1 MRVFRLA
8 RLSAALLAVTGMAQA
23 APGSVTPGPVLQD
36 ARGVQISEAAYP
48 GTIVLDVDATDL
60 NQRVF
65 KVRQTVP
72 VQAGLQ
78 RFHYPAWLPG
88 NHSPSGALDKLAG
101 LVVTA
106 NGQRLEWVRDP
117 LDVYTFNVQVPEGV
131 SELKMDY
138 QFLSPTGSAEGR
150 AVMTPN
156 MLNLQ
161 WNQVVL
167 YPAGHAAH
175 AITYQANAHY
185 PQGWDAASALEVA
198 SRDGDTVHYA
208 PTNLEILV
216 DSPVF
221 AGRYH
226 RTFDLTP
233 AGTRPVRLNVFADR
247 AKDLEAKPE
256 HIEQHRALVA
266 QARKLFGAEHYN
278 HYDYLFAVTD
288 QLGGIG
294 LEHQR
299 SSENSEG
306 RDYFSGWDPKVGSSD
321 LLGHEYT
328 HSWDGKYRR
337 GADLA
342 TLHYN
347 VPMQGSL
354 LWVYEGQTQYWGNV
368 LTARSGLRPLDAS
381 RDALALVAAT
391 YADNRPGL
399 EWRALA
405 DTTNDPVIARRR
417 PKPYRGYQMSE
428 DYYQGGQMLWLE
440 ADVRIR
446 KLSHGKR
453 SLDDFAKAFFGQNDG
468 QWERPDTY
476 RFEDVAATLEQ
487 VQPTGD
493 WNQFLR
499 DRLDRKVGLTGGIEA
514 SGWKLVYTDTPSAYY
529 KAMSKGRG
537 ANFIY
542 SLGLSLDNNGRIG
555 EVRWDS
561 PAFDAGVGTGMQVVA
576 VNDLQYSAGEL
587 EEAVRAAKD
596 DKQPIRLLLKDVDVY
611 RTLSIDYHDGL
622 RYPALQRIPG
632 STDYLTPILSA
643 KK

>member
-1 MRVFRLA
+1 MHVFRPAVLGLA
-8 RLSAALLAVTGMAQA
+8 LMATMGLANA
-23 APGSVTPGPVLQD
+23 APDVPDVD
-36 ARGVQISEAAYP
+36 ARGVKISEAAYP
-48 GTIVLDVDATDL
+48 GTIRLEVDATDL
-60 NQRVF
+60 GQRVF

-88 NHSPSGALDKLAG
+88 NHSPTGQIEKLAG
-101 LVVTA
+101 LVISA
-106 NGQRLEWVRDP
+106 NGQRLDWVRDP

-131 SELKMDY
+131 SELRMDF
-138 QFLSPTGSAEGR
+138 QFLSPTDSAQGR
-150 AVMTPN
+150 TVMTPN

-161 WNQVVL
+161 WNAMLL
-167 YPAGHAAH
+167 YPAGHAAR
-175 AITYQANAHY
+175 AITYQASARY
-185 PQGWDAASALEVA
+185 PQGWEAASALTVA
-198 SRDGDTVHYA
+198 NRNGDTVNYA

-226 RTFDLTP
+226 RVIDLAA

-256 HIEQHRALVA
+256 HIEQHRALVT
-266 QARKLFGAEHYN
+266 QARRLFGAEHYD
-278 HYDYLFAVTD
+278 HYDFLFAVTN

-299 SSENSEG
+299 SSENSED
-306 RDYFSGWDPKVGSSD
+306 RDYFSGWDAKVGSSD

-337 GADLA
+337 PADLA

-368 LTARSGLRPLDAS
+368 LTARAGIRPMEAS
-381 RDALALVAAT
+381 RDALAMVAAT

-399 EWRALA
+399 EWRSLG
-405 DTTNDPVIARRR
+405 DTTNDPVIARRK

-440 ADVRIR
+440 ADVRLR
-446 KLSHGKR
+446 TLSGGKR

-476 RFEDVAATLEQ
+476 TFEDVAATLEQ

-493 WNQFLR
+493 WAQFLR
-499 DRLDRKVGLTGGIEA
+499 ERVDHRAGLVGGIEGA
-514 SGWKLVYTDTPSAYY
+514 GWKLVYKDKPSAYF
-529 KAMSKGRG
+529 KAAMKGRG

-542 SLGLSLDNNGRIG
+542 SLGVALSPAGYVN

-561 PAFDAGVGTGMQVVA
+561 AAFNAGVGTGMQVLA
-576 VNDLQYSAGEL
+576 VNDLQYSADEL
-587 EEAVRAAKD
+587 EEAVRAAKGN
-596 DKQPIRLLLKDVDVY
+596 KQPVRLLVKEMDVY

-622 RYPALQRIPG
+622 RYPTLERIEG
-632 STDYLTPILSA
+632 RADYLTPIFTA
-643 KK
+643 RK

>member
-1 MRVFRLA
+1 MHVFRPAMLGLA
-8 RLSAALLAVTGMAQA
+8 LMAAMGLANA
-23 APGSVTPGPVLQD
+23 APEVPDVD
-36 ARGVQISEAAYP
+36 ARGVKISEAAYP
-48 GTIVLDVDATDL
+48 GTIRLEVDATDL
-60 NQRVF
+60 GQRVF

-72 VQAGLQ
+72 VQPGLQ

-88 NHSPSGALDKLAG
+88 NHSPSGQIEKLAG
-101 LVVTA
+101 LIING

-131 SELKMDY
+131 TELRMDF
-138 QFLSPTGSAEGR
+138 QFLSPTDSAQGR
-150 AVMTPN
+150 TVMTPN

-161 WNQVVL
+161 WNAMLL

-175 AITYQANAHY
+175 AITYQASARY
-185 PQGWDAASALEVA
+185 PQGWEAASALTVA
-198 SRDGDTVHYA
+198 SRTGDTVNYA

-226 RTFDLTP
+226 RTFDLAP

-256 HIEQHRALVA
+256 HIEQHRALVT
-266 QARKLFGAEHYN
+266 QARKLFGAEHYD
-278 HYDYLFAVTD
+278 HYDFLFAVTN

-299 SSENSEG
+299 SSENSED
-306 RDYFSGWDPKVGSSD
+306 RDYFSGWDAKVGSSD

-337 GADLA
+337 PADLA
-342 TLHYN
+342 TLNYN

-368 LTARSGLRPLDAS
+368 LTARAGIRPQDAS
-381 RDALALVAAT
+381 REALAIVAAT
-391 YADNRPGL
+391 YADNRAGL
-399 EWRALA
+399 EWRSLG
-405 DTTNDPVIARRR
+405 DTTNDPVIARRK

-440 ADVRIR
+440 ADVRLR
-446 KLSHGKR
+446 TLSGGRR

-476 RFEDVAATLEQ
+476 TYDDVAATLEQ

-493 WNQFLR
+493 WSQFLR
-499 DRLDRKVGLTGGIEA
+499 DRLERRTGLVGGIEA
-514 SGWKLVYTDTPSAYY
+514 AGWKLVYKDKPSAYF
-529 KAMSKGRG
+529 KSTMKGRG

-542 SLGLSLDNNGRIG
+542 SLGVSLSPAGYVN

-561 PAFDAGVGTGMQVVA
+561 AAFNAGVGTGMQVLA
-576 VNDLQYSAGEL
+576 VNDLQYSADEL
-587 EEAVRAAKD
+587 EEAVRTAKD
-596 DKQPIRLLLKDVDVY
+596 SKQPVRLLVREMDVY
-611 RTLSIDYHDGL
+611 RTLSIDYHGGL
-622 RYPALQRIPG
+622 RYPTLERIEG
-632 STDYLTPILSA
+632 RTDYLTPIFTA
-643 KK
+643 RK

>member
-1 MRVFRLA
+1 MHVFRPAVLGLA
-8 RLSAALLAVTGMAQA
+8 LMAAMGLANA
-23 APGSVTPGPVLQD
+23 APDVPDVD
-36 ARGVQISEAAYP
+36 ARGVKISEAAYP
-48 GTIVLDVDATDL
+48 GTIRLEVDATDL
-60 NQRVF
+60 GQRVF

-88 NHSPSGALDKLAG
+88 NHSPTGQIEKLAG
-101 LVVTA
+101 LVISG
-106 NGQRLEWVRDP
+106 NGQRLDWVRDP

-131 SELKMDY
+131 NELRMDF
-138 QFLSPTGSAEGR
+138 QFLSPTDSAQGR
-150 AVMTPN
+150 TVMTPN

-161 WNQVVL
+161 WNAMLL

-175 AITYQANAHY
+175 AITYQASARY
-185 PQGWDAASALEVA
+185 PQGWEAASALSVA
-198 SRDGDTVHYA
+198 SRNGDTVNYA

-226 RTFDLTP
+226 RMFDLAP

-247 AKDLEAKPE
+247 AKDLDAKPE
-256 HIEQHRALVA
+256 HIEQHRALVT
-266 QARKLFGAEHYN
+266 QARKLFGAEHYD
-278 HYDYLFAVTD
+278 HYDFLFAVTN

-299 SSENSEG
+299 SSENSED
-306 RDYFSGWDPKVGSSD
+306 RDYFSGWDAKVGSSD

-337 GADLA
+337 PADLA
-342 TLHYN
+342 TLNYN

-368 LTARSGLRPLDAS
+368 LTARAGIRPQEAS
-381 RDALALVAAT
+381 RDALAMVAAT

-399 EWRALA
+399 EWRSLG
-405 DTTNDPVIARRR
+405 DTTNDPVIARRK

-440 ADVRIR
+440 ADVRLR
-446 KLSHGKR
+446 TLSGGKR

-476 RFEDVAATLEQ
+476 TFEDVAATLEQ

-493 WNQFLR
+493 WSQFLR
-499 DRLDRKVGLTGGIEA
+499 ERVDHRAGLVGGIEA
-514 SGWKLVYTDTPSAYY
+514 AGWKLVYKDKPSAYF
-529 KAMSKGRG
+529 KAMMKGRG

-542 SLGLSLDNNGRIG
+542 SLGVALSPAGYVN

-561 PAFDAGVGTGMQVVA
+561 AAFNAGVGTGMQVLA
-576 VNDLQYSAGEL
+576 VNDLQYSADEL

-596 DKQPIRLLLKDVDVY
+596 SKQPVRLLVKEMDVY
-611 RTLSIDYHDGL
+611 RTLSIDYHGGL
-622 RYPALQRIPG
+622 RYPSLERIEGKP
-632 STDYLTPILSA
+632 DYLTPILTA
-643 KK
+643 RK

>member
-1 MRVFRLA
+1 MHVFRPAVLGLA
-8 RLSAALLAVTGMAQA
+8 LMAAMGLANA
-23 APGSVTPGPVLQD
+23 APDVPDVD
-36 ARGVQISEAAYP
+36 ARGVKISEAAYP
-48 GTIVLDVDATDL
+48 GTIRLEVDATDL
-60 NQRVF
+60 GQRVF

-88 NHSPSGALDKLAG
+88 NHSPTGQIEKLAG
-101 LVVTA
+101 LVISG
-106 NGQRLEWVRDP
+106 NGQRLDWVRDP

-131 SELKMDY
+131 SELRMDF
-138 QFLSPTGSAEGR
+138 QFLSPTDSAQGR
-150 AVMTPN
+150 TVMTPN

-161 WNQVVL
+161 WNAMLL

-175 AITYQANAHY
+175 AITYQASARY
-185 PQGWDAASALEVA
+185 PQGWEAASALSVA
-198 SRDGDTVHYA
+198 SRNGDTVNYA

-226 RTFDLTP
+226 RMFDLAP

-256 HIEQHRALVA
+256 HIEQHRALVT
-266 QARKLFGAEHYN
+266 QARKLFGAEHYD
-278 HYDYLFAVTD
+278 HYDFLFAVTN

-299 SSENSEG
+299 SSENSED
-306 RDYFSGWDPKVGSSD
+306 RDYFSGWDAKVGSSD

-337 GADLA
+337 PADLA
-342 TLHYN
+342 TLNYN

-368 LTARSGLRPLDAS
+368 LTARSGIRPQEAS
-381 RDALALVAAT
+381 RDALAMVAAT

-399 EWRALA
+399 EWRSLG
-405 DTTNDPVIARRR
+405 DTTNDPVIARRK

-440 ADVRIR
+440 ADVRLR
-446 KLSHGKR
+446 TLSGGKR

-476 RFEDVAATLEQ
+476 TFEDVAATLEQ
-487 VQPTGD
+487 VQATGD
-493 WNQFLR
+493 WSQFLR
-499 DRLDRKVGLTGGIEA
+499 ERVDHRAGLVGGIEA
-514 SGWKLVYTDTPSAYY
+514 AGWKLVYKDKPSAYF
-529 KAMSKGRG
+529 KAMMKGRG

-542 SLGLSLDNNGRIG
+542 SLGVALSPAGYVN

-561 PAFDAGVGTGMQVVA
+561 AAFNAGVGTGMQVLA
-576 VNDLQYSAGEL
+576 VNDLQYSADEL

-596 DKQPIRLLLKDVDVY
+596 SKQPVRLLVKEMDVY
-611 RTLSIDYHDGL
+611 RTLSIDYHGGL
-622 RYPALQRIPG
+622 RYPSLERIEGKP
-632 STDYLTPILSA
+632 DYLTPILTA
-643 KK
+643 RK

>member
-1 MRVFRLA
+1 MHVFRPAVLGLA
-8 RLSAALLAVTGMAQA
+8 LMAAMGLANA
-23 APGSVTPGPVLQD
+23 APDVPDVD
-36 ARGVQISEAAYP
+36 ARGVKISEAAYP
-48 GTIVLDVDATDL
+48 GTIRLEVDATDL
-60 NQRVF
+60 GQRVF

-88 NHSPSGALDKLAG
+88 NHSPTGQIEKLAG
-101 LVVTA
+101 LVISG
-106 NGQRLEWVRDP
+106 NGQRLDWVRDP

-131 SELKMDY
+131 NELRMDF
-138 QFLSPTGSAEGR
+138 QFLSPTDSAQGR
-150 AVMTPN
+150 TVMTPN

-161 WNQVVL
+161 WNAMLL

-175 AITYQANAHY
+175 AITYQASACY
-185 PQGWDAASALEVA
+185 PQGWEAASALSVA
-198 SRDGDTVHYA
+198 SRSGDTVNYA

-226 RTFDLTP
+226 RMFDLAP

-247 AKDLEAKPE
+247 AKDLDAKPE

-266 QARKLFGAEHYN
+266 QARKLFGAEHYD
-278 HYDYLFAVTD
+278 HYDFLFAVTN

-299 SSENSEG
+299 SSENSED
-306 RDYFSGWDPKVGSSD
+306 RDYFSGWDAKVGSSD

-337 GADLA
+337 PADLA
-342 TLHYN
+342 TLNYN

-368 LTARSGLRPLDAS
+368 LTARSGIRPQEAS
-381 RDALALVAAT
+381 RDALAMVAAT

-399 EWRALA
+399 EWRSLG
-405 DTTNDPVIARRR
+405 DTTNDPVIARRK

-440 ADVRIR
+440 ADVRLR
-446 KLSHGKR
+446 TLSGGKR

-476 RFEDVAATLEQ
+476 TFEDVAATLEQ

-493 WNQFLR
+493 WSQFLR
-499 DRLDRKVGLTGGIEA
+499 ERVDHRAGLVGGIEA
-514 SGWKLVYTDTPSAYY
+514 AGWKLVYKDKPSAYF
-529 KAMSKGRG
+529 KAMMKGRG

-542 SLGLSLDNNGRIG
+542 SLGVALSPAGYVN

-561 PAFDAGVGTGMQVVA
+561 AAFNAGVGTGMQVLA
-576 VNDLQYSAGEL
+576 VNDLQYSADEL

-596 DKQPIRLLLKDVDVY
+596 SKQPVRLLVKEMDVY
-611 RTLSIDYHDGL
+611 RTLSIDYHGGL
-622 RYPALQRIPG
+622 RYPSLERIEGKP
-632 STDYLTPILSA
+632 DYLTPILTA
-643 KK
+643 RK

>member
-1 MRVFRLA
+1 MHVFRPAVLGVALMAAMGLA
-8 RLSAALLAVTGMAQA
+8 YASPQVADV
-23 APGSVTPGPVLQD
+23 D
-36 ARGVQISEAAYP
+36 ARGVKISEAAYP
-48 GTIVLDVDATDL
+48 GTIRLEIDATDL
-60 NQRVF
+60 GQRVF

-72 VQAGLQ
+72 VQPGLQ

-88 NHSPSGALDKLAG
+88 SHSPTGQIEKLAG
-101 LVVTA
+101 LVINA
-106 NGQRLEWVRDP
+106 NGQRLQWVRDP

-131 SELKMDY
+131 SELRMDF
-138 QFLSPTGSAEGR
+138 QFLSPTDSAQGR
-150 AVMTPN
+150 TVMTPN

-161 WNQVVL
+161 WNAMLL

-175 AITYQANAHY
+175 AITYQASARY
-185 PQGWDAASALEVA
+185 PQGWDAASALTMA
-198 SRDGDTVHYA
+198 SRNGDTVNYA

-226 RTFDLTP
+226 RMFELAP

-256 HIEQHRALVA
+256 HIEQHRALVT
-266 QARKLFGAEHYN
+266 QARKLFGAEHYD
-278 HYDYLFAVTD
+278 HYDFLFAVTN

-299 SSENSEG
+299 SSENSED
-306 RDYFSGWDPKVGSSD
+306 RDYFSGWDAKIGSSD

-337 GADLA
+337 PADLA
-342 TLHYN
+342 TLNYN

-368 LTARSGLRPLDAS
+368 LTARAGIRPQEAS
-381 RDALALVAAT
+381 RDALAMAAAT

-399 EWRALA
+399 EWRSLG
-405 DTTNDPVIARRR
+405 DTTNDPVIARRK

-440 ADVRIR
+440 ADVRLR
-446 KLSHGKR
+446 TLSGGKR

-476 RFEDVAATLEQ
+476 TFDDVAATLEQ

-493 WNQFLR
+493 WSKFLAER
-499 DRLDRKVGLTGGIEA
+499 VDHRAGLVGGIEA
-514 SGWKLVYTDTPSAYY
+514 AGWKLVYKDKPSAYF
-529 KAMSKGRG
+529 KAMMKGRG

-542 SLGLSLDNNGRIG
+542 SLGVSLSPAGYVN

-561 PAFDAGVGTGMQVVA
+561 AAFNAGVGTGMQVLA
-576 VNDLQYSAGEL
+576 VNDLQYSADEL

-596 DKQPIRLLLKDVDVY
+596 SKQPVRLLVKEMDVY

-622 RYPALQRIPG
+622 RYPTLERIEG
-632 STDYLTPILSA
+632 KADYLTPIFSA
-643 KK
+643 RK

>member
-1 MRVFRLA
+1 MHVFRPAVLGLA
-8 RLSAALLAVTGMAQA
+8 LMAAMGLANA
-23 APGSVTPGPVLQD
+23 APAVADVD
-36 ARGVQISEAAYP
+36 ARGVKISEAAYP
-48 GTIVLDVDATDL
+48 GTIRLEVDATDL
-60 NQRVF
+60 GQRVF

-72 VQAGLQ
+72 VQPGLQ

-88 NHSPSGALDKLAG
+88 SHSPSGQIEKLAG
-101 LVVTA
+101 LVINA

-131 SELKMDY
+131 NELRMDF
-138 QFLSPTGSAEGR
+138 QFLSPTDSAQGR
-150 AVMTPN
+150 TVMTPN

-161 WNQVVL
+161 WNAMLL

-175 AITYQANAHY
+175 AITYQASARY
-185 PQGWDAASALEVA
+185 PQGWDAASALTVA
-198 SRDGDTVHYA
+198 SRNGDTVNYA

-226 RTFDLTP
+226 RMFDLAP

-256 HIEQHRALVA
+256 HIEQHRALVT
-266 QARKLFGAEHYN
+266 QARKLFGAEHYD
-278 HYDYLFAVTD
+278 HYDFLFAVTN

-299 SSENSEG
+299 SSENSED
-306 RDYFSGWDPKVGSSD
+306 RDYFSGWDAKVGSSD

-337 GADLA
+337 PADLA
-342 TLHYN
+342 TLNYN

-368 LTARSGLRPLDAS
+368 LTARAGIRPLDAS
-381 RDALALVAAT
+381 RDALAMVAAT

-399 EWRALA
+399 EWRSLG
-405 DTTNDPVIARRR
+405 DTTNDPVIARRK

-440 ADVRIR
+440 ADVRLR
-446 KLSHGKR
+446 TLSGGKR

-476 RFEDVAATLEQ
+476 TYDDVAATLEQ

-493 WNQFLR
+493 WSQFLR
-499 DRLDRKVGLTGGIEA
+499 DRLERRTGLVGGIEA
-514 SGWKLVYTDTPSAYY
+514 AGWKLVYKDKPSAYF
-529 KAMSKGRG
+529 KATMKGRG

-542 SLGLSLDNNGRIG
+542 SLGVSLSPAGYVN

-561 PAFDAGVGTGMQVVA
+561 AAFNAGVGTGMQVLA
-576 VNDLQYSAGEL
+576 VNDLQYSADEL

-596 DKQPIRLLLKDVDVY
+596 SKQPVRLLVKEVDVY

-622 RYPALQRIPG
+622 RYPTLERIEG
-632 STDYLTPILSA
+632 STDYLTPIFTA
-643 KK
+643 RK

>member
-1 MRVFRLA
+1 MHVFRPAVLGLA
-8 RLSAALLAVTGMAQA
+8 LMAAMGLANA
-23 APGSVTPGPVLQD
+23 APDVPDVD
-36 ARGVQISEAAYP
+36 ARGVKISEAAYP
-48 GTIVLDVDATDL
+48 GTIRLEVDATDL
-60 NQRVF
+60 GQRVF

-88 NHSPSGALDKLAG
+88 NHSPTGQIEKLAG
-101 LVVTA
+101 LVISG
-106 NGQRLEWVRDP
+106 NGQRLDWVRDP

-131 SELKMDY
+131 SELRMDF
-138 QFLSPTGSAEGR
+138 QFLSPTDSAQGR
-150 AVMTPN
+150 TVMTPN

-161 WNQVVL
+161 WNAMLL

-175 AITYQANAHY
+175 AITYQASARY
-185 PQGWDAASALEVA
+185 PQGWEAASALGVA
-198 SRDGDTVHYA
+198 SRNGDTVNYA

-226 RTFDLTP
+226 RMFDLAP

-256 HIEQHRALVA
+256 HIEQHRALVT
-266 QARKLFGAEHYN
+266 QARKLFGAEHYD
-278 HYDYLFAVTD
+278 HYDFLFAVTN

-299 SSENSEG
+299 SSENSED
-306 RDYFSGWDPKVGSSD
+306 RDYFSGWDAKVGSSD

-337 GADLA
+337 PADLA
-342 TLHYN
+342 TLNYN

-368 LTARSGLRPLDAS
+368 LTARAGIRPQEAS
-381 RDALALVAAT
+381 RDALAMVAAT

-399 EWRALA
+399 EWRSLG
-405 DTTNDPVIARRR
+405 DTTNDPVIARRK

-440 ADVRIR
+440 ADVRLR
-446 KLSHGKR
+446 TLSGGKR

-476 RFEDVAATLEQ
+476 TFEDVAATLEQ

-493 WNQFLR
+493 WAQFLR
-499 DRLDRKVGLTGGIEA
+499 ERVDHRAGLVGGIEA
-514 SGWKLVYTDTPSAYY
+514 AGWKLVYKDKPSAYF
-529 KAMSKGRG
+529 KAMMKGRG

-542 SLGLSLDNNGRIG
+542 SLGVALSPAGYVN

-561 PAFDAGVGTGMQVVA
+561 AAFNAGVGTGMQVLA
-576 VNDLQYSAGEL
+576 VNDLQYSADEL

-596 DKQPIRLLLKDVDVY
+596 SKQSVRLLVKEMDVY
-611 RTLSIDYHDGL
+611 RTLSIDYHGGL
-622 RYPALQRIPG
+622 RYPSLERMEGKP
-632 STDYLTPILSA
+632 DYLTPIFTA
-643 KK
+643 RK

>member
-1 MRVFRLA
+1 MHVFRPAVLGVALMAAMGLA
-8 RLSAALLAVTGMAQA
+8 YASPQVADV
-23 APGSVTPGPVLQD
+23 D
-36 ARGVQISEAAYP
+36 ARGVKISEAAYP
-48 GTIVLDVDATDL
+48 GTIRLEIDATDL
-60 NQRVF
+60 GQRVF

-72 VQAGLQ
+72 VQQGLQ

-88 NHSPSGALDKLAG
+88 SHSPTGQIEKLAG
-101 LVVTA
+101 LVINA
-106 NGQRLEWVRDP
+106 NGQRLQWVRDP

-131 SELKMDY
+131 SELRMDF
-138 QFLSPTGSAEGR
+138 QFLSPTDSAQGR
-150 AVMTPN
+150 TVMTPN
-156 MLNLQ
+156 ILNLQ
-161 WNQVVL
+161 WNAMLL

-175 AITYQANAHY
+175 AITYQASARY
-185 PQGWDAASALEVA
+185 PQGWDAASALTVA
-198 SRDGDTVHYA
+198 SRNGDTVNYA

-226 RTFDLTP
+226 RMFELAP

-256 HIEQHRALVA
+256 HIEQHRALVT
-266 QARKLFGAEHYN
+266 QARKLFGAEHYD
-278 HYDYLFAVTD
+278 HYDFLFAVTN

-299 SSENSEG
+299 SSENSED
-306 RDYFSGWDPKVGSSD
+306 RDYFSGWDAKIGSSD

-337 GADLA
+337 PADLA
-342 TLHYN
+342 TLNYN

-368 LTARSGLRPLDAS
+368 LTARAGIRPQEAS
-381 RDALALVAAT
+381 RDALAMVAAT

-399 EWRALA
+399 EWRSLG
-405 DTTNDPVIARRR
+405 DTTNDPVIARRK

-440 ADVRIR
+440 ADVRLR
-446 KLSHGKR
+446 TLSGGKR

-476 RFEDVAATLEQ
+476 TFDDVAATLEQ

-493 WNQFLR
+493 WSKFLAER
-499 DRLDRKVGLTGGIEA
+499 VDHRAGLVGGIEA
-514 SGWKLVYTDTPSAYY
+514 AGWKLVYKDKPSAYF
-529 KAMSKGRG
+529 KAMMKGRG

-542 SLGLSLDNNGRIG
+542 SLGVSLSPAGNVN

-561 PAFDAGVGTGMQVVA
+561 AAFNAGVGTGMQVLA
-576 VNDLQYSAGEL
+576 VNDLQYSADEL

-596 DKQPIRLLLKDVDVY
+596 SKQPVRLLVKEMDVY

-622 RYPALQRIPG
+622 RYPTLERIEG
-632 STDYLTPILSA
+632 KADYLTPIFSA
-643 KK
+643 RK

>member
-1 MRVFRLA
+1 MALM
-8 RLSAALLAVTGMAQA
+8 AAIAMAQA
-23 APGSVTPGPVLQD
+23 APDVPTTD
-36 ARGVQISEAAYP
+36 ARGVAISDVAYP
-48 GTIVLDVDATDL
+48 GTVQLEVDATDL
-60 NQRVF
+60 GQRVF
-65 KVRQTVP
+65 RIRQTVP
-72 VQAGLQ
+72 VRPGLQ

-88 NHSPSGALDKLAG
+88 NHAPTGAIEKLAG
-101 LVVTA
+101 LVVSGG
-106 NGQRLEWVRDP
+106 GQRLEWTRDP

-131 SELKMDY
+131 AELRMDY
-138 QFLSPTGSAEGR
+138 QFLSPTDAAQGR
-150 AVMTPN
+150 TVMTPN

-161 WNQVVL
+161 WNAMVL

-175 AITYQANAHY
+175 AITYRASVRY
-185 PQGWDAASALEVA
+185 PQDWEAASALPVA
-198 SRDGDTVHYA
+198 RRDGDTVHYA
-208 PTNLEILV
+208 PANLEVLV

-226 RTFDLTP
+226 RAFELADP
-233 AGTRPVRLNVFADR
+233 GTRPVRLNVFADR

-256 HIEQHRALVA
+256 HIAQHRALVT
-266 QARKLFGAEHYN
+266 QARRLFGAEHYDR
-278 HYDYLFAVTD
+278 YDFLFAVTN

-299 SSENSEG
+299 SSENSEA

-337 GADLA
+337 PAGLA
-342 TLHYN
+342 TGHYN
-347 VPMQGSL
+347 VPMQGGL

-368 LTARSGLRPLDAS
+368 LSARAGIRPLDAS

-399 EWRALA
+399 QWRTLG

-446 KLSHGKR
+446 RLSKGKR

-468 QWERPDTY
+468 QWERPDPY
-476 RFEDVAATLEQ
+476 VFEDVAATLEQ

-493 WNQFLR
+493 WAAFLR
-499 DRLDRKVGLTGGIEA
+499 ERVDGRRALTDGIEA
-514 SGWKLVYTDTPSAYY
+514 AGWKLVYSDTPSAYY
-529 KAMSKGRG
+529 KALMRGRG
-537 ANFIY
+537 ASFIY
-542 SLGLSLDNNGRIG
+542 SLGMALDSAGKVT

-561 PAFDAGVGTGMQVVA
+561 PAFTAGLGSGMQVLA
-576 VNDLQYSAGEL
+576 VNDLQYSAEEL
-587 EEAVRAAKD
+587 EEAVRAARHGT
-596 DKQPIRLLLKDVDVY
+596 QPIRLLVKQMDVY
-611 RTLSIDYHDGL
+611 RTLTLEYRDGL
-622 RYPALQRIPG
+622 RYPALQRIEGTP
-632 STDYLTPILSA
+632 DYLTPIFSA
-643 KK
+643 RK

>member
-1 MRVFRLA
+1 MRAFHPAALGM
-8 RLSAALLAVTGMAQA
+8 ALLAAMGLANA
-23 APGSVTPGPVLQD
+23 APDVPDTD
-36 ARGVQISEAAYP
+36 ARGVRISEAAYP
-48 GTIVLDVDATDL
+48 GTIKLEVDATDL
-60 NQRVF
+60 GQRVF
-65 KVRQTVP
+65 RIRQTVP
-72 VQAGLQ
+72 VAAGLQ

-88 NHSPSGALDKLAG
+88 NHAASGAIEKLAG
-101 LVVTA
+101 LVITG
-106 NGQRLEWVRDP
+106 NGQRLDWVRDP
-117 LDVYTFNVQVPEGV
+117 LDVFTFNVQVPEGV
-131 SELKMDY
+131 GELRMEY
-138 QFLSPTGSAEGR
+138 QFLSPTDPAQGR

-161 WNQVVL
+161 WNAMLL

-175 AITYQANAHY
+175 AIRYEASARY
-185 PQGWDAASALEVA
+185 PQGWQAASALEVA
-198 SRDGDTVHYA
+198 RQDGDTVHYA
-208 PTNLEILV
+208 PTNLEILM

-221 AGRYH
+221 AGRYYK
-226 RTFDLTP
+226 RFDLAP

-256 HIEQHRALVA
+256 HIEQHRALVT
-266 QARKLFGAEHYN
+266 QARRLFGAEHYD
-278 HYDYLFAVTD
+278 HYDFLFAVTS

-299 SSENSEG
+299 SSENSED
-306 RDYFSGWDPKVGSSD
+306 RDYFSGWDAKIGSTD

-337 GADLA
+337 PADLA
-342 TLHYN
+342 TLNYN

-368 LTARSGLRPLDAS
+368 LTARSGLRPLEAS

-391 YADNRPGL
+391 YAGNRPGL
-399 EWRALA
+399 EWRSLG
-405 DTTNDPVIARRR
+405 DTTNDPVIARRK

-446 KLSHGKR
+446 RLSKGKR
-453 SLDDFAKAFFGQNDG
+453 SLDDFARAFFGQDDG
-468 QWERPDTY
+468 QWQRPSTY
-476 RFEDVAATLEQ
+476 TFEDVATTLEQ

-493 WNQFLR
+493 WATFLR
-499 DRLDRKVGLTGGIEA
+499 ERVDGRHGLTDGIEA
-514 SGWKLVYTDTPSAYY
+514 SGWKLVYTDKPGAYY
-529 KAMSKGRG
+529 RAMMKGRG
-537 ANFIY
+537 ASFIY
-542 SLGLSLDNNGRIG
+542 SLGMALDASGKVG

-561 PAFDAGVGTGMQVVA
+561 PAFNAGLGSGMQVLA

-587 EEAVRAAKD
+587 EEAVRMAKH
-596 DKQPIRLLLKDVDVY
+596 DKAPIRLLVKQMDVY
-611 RTLSIDYHDGL
+611 RTLRIDYTDGL
-622 RYPALQRIPG
+622 RYPVLQRIEG
-632 STDYLTPILSA
+632 TADYLTPILSA